1 MSDQD
6 TILVL
11 VEEEGFTRGRD
22 QSVQALK
29 VEVLA
34 DNVNLF
40 LGQVEKMMSNA
51 PEEINGQFKLT
62 EFTVAAEISATGSLI
77 LIGSGVEASGKAGIA
92 FKFAR
97 K

>member
-40 LGQVEKMMSNA
+40 LGQVEKMMASA
-51 PEEINGQFKLT
+51 PEQINGKFKLT
-62 EFTVAAEISATGSLI
+62 EFTVSAEISATGSLI
-77 LIGSGVEASGKAGIA
+77 LLGSGVEASGKAGIS
-92 FKFAR
+92 FKFER